1 VEEIKHLNKIILGDS
16 LELMKELPDNS
27 IDLLLTDPP
36 YELDTSGG
44 GKSNIMS
51 IGKLCNSDIQNISSI
66 SKGFDYEAYF
76 SEWNRVLK
84 KFNAFIFCSNS
95 QISKL
100 MSIGEG
106 LGYITTL
113 LVWHKTNAAP
123 FANGVWRS
131 NLEFI
136 VHIREKGATFQG
148 SAREKSKI
156 YTSPTERSKYSHPTE
171 KPIELVIKLLKI
183 GANKGDIVLDSFSG
197 SGTTV
202 NACINLGMNYIA
214 YEIDEKF
221 YNISKD
227 REQRALGNVGLFG

>member
-1 VEEIKHLNKIILGDS
+1 MNKIILGDS

-27 IDLLLTDPP
+27 VDLLLTDPP
-36 YELDTSGG
+36 YELDLNGG
-44 GKSNIMS
+44 IGSKIQS
-51 IGKLCNSDIQNISSI
+51 IEKLYDSDLQNISSI

-76 SEWNRVLK
+76 SEWKRVLK

-100 MSIGEG
+100 MSIGESMG
-106 LGYITTL
+106 CITTL
-113 LVWHKTNAAP
+113 LVWHKTNTPP
-123 FANGVWRS
+123 FSNGVWRS

-136 VHIREKGATFQG
+136 VHIREKGATFKG
-148 SAREKSKI
+148 TAKEKSKI
-156 YTSPTERSKYSHPTE
+156 YTSPTERSKYGHPTE
-171 KPIELVIKLLKI
+171 KPLDLVKRLLKI
-183 GANKGDIVLDSFSG
+183 GANKGDVVLDPFSG

-202 NACINLGMNYIA
+202 NACIDLGMKYIA

-227 REQRALGNVGLFG
+227 REQRALGNVGLFEM